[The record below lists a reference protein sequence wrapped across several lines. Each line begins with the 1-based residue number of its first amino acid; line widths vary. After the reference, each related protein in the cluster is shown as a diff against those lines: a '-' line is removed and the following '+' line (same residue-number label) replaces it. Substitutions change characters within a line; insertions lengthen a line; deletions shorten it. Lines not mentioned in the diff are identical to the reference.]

1 MEENTKKIIIISAI
15 VVALLTIGAILYVT
29 KFRNEDDGKRGND
42 PKQEQVDN
50 YVEDRLLN
58 LDEVV
63 KKDKSLVQSA
73 LKHVPY
79 QNGLYQ
85 TIYGTGTVRL
95 ENVMKELLFIMG
107 YNEGVNKIEKN
118 TEEYN
123 KLKNDNGIELVDF
136 FVKTD
141 DILKNVKKLYD
152 VTLTDLPEEI
162 QLIGGTAT
170 KYGDYYGFV
179 FASEGFGYV
188 KIGKVLSYTSS
199 DNSLVIYE
207 KAAFVDYDFEERKV
221 YVYSDDKGE
230 NLVLTID
237 NEDSSTSDNVL
248 KEIKNNLSS
257 FNTYEHVFKK
267 DGSNYYWQ
275 STGTTVE
282 SK

>member
-15 VVALLTIGAILYVT
+15 VVALLTVGAIIYVT
-29 KFRNEDDGKRGND
+29 KFRDKKDENRGNGGN
-42 PKQEQVDN
+42 QGQVDN

-73 LKHVPY
+73 LRHVPY

-95 ENVMKELLFIMG
+95 ENIDKELLFIMG
-107 YNEGVNKIEKN
+107 YNEGVTKIEEN
-118 TEEYN
+118 SEEYN
-123 KLKNDNGIELVDF
+123 KLKNDYSVEYVNF
-136 FVKTD
+136 FVKTKEILD
-141 DILKNVKKLYD
+141 NIKKIYDIT
-152 VTLTDLPEEI
+152 VTDMPEEI
-162 QLIGGTAT
+162 YLIGGTAT

-179 FASEGFGYV
+179 FASEGYGYIKV
-188 KIGKVLSYTSS
+188 GKVLSYTSS

-221 YVYSDDKGE
+221 YVYSTDKGDS
-230 NLVLTID
+230 LVLTIE

-248 KEIKNNLSS
+248 KEIKNNLSL

-267 DGSNYYWQ
+267 VGDNYYWQ

-282 SK
+282 TK